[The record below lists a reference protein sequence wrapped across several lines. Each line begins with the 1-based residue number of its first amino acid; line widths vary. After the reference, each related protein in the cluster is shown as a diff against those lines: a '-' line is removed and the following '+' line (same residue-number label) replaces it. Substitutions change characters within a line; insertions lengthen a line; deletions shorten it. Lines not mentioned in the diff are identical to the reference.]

1 MFWLAAGLIG
11 GALISRQTAID
22 ATKREI
28 AAARNERDNHFV
40 NLRNSARRGG
50 FNPLTALRT
59 TGGGGYGQY
68 VPLLSRSAV
77 GEGNRAMGQFASN
90 YIRDAA
96 FMGANQAHEKT
107 MTRMNNDAAMDRTKT
122 QIANKPKSGFDYGY
136 VDRIKVKFGGKTIE
150 LKSNIARR
158 LDILPGDDLMPGEL
172 SEIGGEFW
180 GEVISAVGTEAA
192 AEVLGVEITD
202 LLNTDNDKSGTGY
215 SPQITRNDMPSLDSI
230 ELYNSQWFRDVQT
243 ALSRNYTQPT
253 FEQKAQGWAN
263 ESAKHVRQYAGQ

>member
-1 MFWLAAGLIG
+1 MFWLAAGLLG
-11 GALISRQTAID
+11 GALITRQTTID
-22 ATKREI
+22 ANKREI

-40 NLRNSARRGG
+40 NLRESARRGG

-96 FMGANQAHEKT
+96 FMGANQAHEKA
-107 MTRMNNDAAMDRTKT
+107 MTRMNNDAAMERAKT
-122 QIANKPKSGFDYGY
+122 QIANRPKSGFDYSS
-136 VDRIKVKFGGKTIE
+136 VDRIKVKFGGKTLE

-180 GEVISAVGTEAA
+180 GEVISALGTEAA

-202 LLNTDNDKSGTGY
+202 LLNSDKDKSGTGY
-215 SPQITRNDMPSLDSI
+215 VPQITRNDIPSLDSI
-230 ELYNSQWFRDVQT
+230 EVYKSQWFRDVQA

-263 ESAKHVRQYAGQ
+263 ESAKHVRQYVGQ

>member
-11 GALISRQTAID
+11 GALISRQTTID

-28 AAARNERDNHFV
+28 AVAKNERDNHFV

-50 FNPLTALRT
+50 FNPLTALRA

-90 YIRDAA
+90 YMRDAA
-96 FMGANQAHEKT
+96 FMGANQAHETK
-107 MTRMNNDAAMDRTKT
+107 MTRMNNDAAMERTKT
-122 QIANKPKSGFDYGY
+122 QIANRPKTGFDYSS
-136 VDRIKVKFGGKTIE
+136 VDRIKVKFGGKTLE

-172 SEIGGEFW
+172 SEISGEFW
-180 GEVISAVGTEAA
+180 GEVVSALGTEAA
-192 AEVLGVEITD
+192 AEVLGVDVTD
-202 LLNTDNDKSGTGY
+202 LLNDDTGQWSIDQLVDETMKAISNTPVGTLTRGWTDAGDAMSKTWTWLKKSNPNAMKTT
-215 SPQITRNDMPSLDSI
+215 ITRGR
-230 ELYNSQWFRDVQT
+230 QH
-243 ALSRNYTQPT
+243 
-253 FEQKAQGWAN
+253 GG
-263 ESAKHVRQYAGQ
+263 SAGM